1 MPNIVYILTNEAM
14 PGLVKIG
21 FTSNLEDR
29 LRELSSATNIP
40 LPFECFF
47 AAEVDDNKK
56 LERILHQIFSENRV
70 NPKREFFRVDPEK
83 VFLAISIGEYKK
95 IDIGDSSLERDDAD
109 ALRRAKA
116 RRKNIKLAALG
127 INPGMELTFS
137 RDPGI
142 TAKVVNG
149 NKVDFNGET
158 MSLSQA
164 AIQALKSS
172 GTNVFTANGSYYWTY
187 DGESLLERRDRM
199 EAEQFDEEDDEE

>member
-1 MPNIVYILTNEAM
+1 MLNIVYILTNEAM

-21 FTSNLEDR
+21 FTSNLEER
-29 LRELSSATNIP
+29 IRELSSPTNIP

-56 LERILHQIFSENRV
+56 LEKTLHQIFSENRV

-116 RRKNIKLAALG
+116 RRKNIKLSALG

-142 TAKVVNG
+142 TATVVNG

-199 EAEQFDEEDDEE
+199 EAEQFDEEDNEE